1 MIDRQKLTGF
11 WLLMRMDKPIG
22 IYLLLWPTVWALL
35 LAADGWPGWP
45 MLLIFTVGVVLT
57 RAAGCVINDYA
68 DRNFDGFVERTRQ
81 RPLVSGLVTEKEAL
95 LLFSA
100 LMLMAFLL
108 VLLLNWQ
115 TVLLSFVAL
124 ALASSYPFMKR
135 YTYMPQV
142 VLGAAFSWGMPMAFM
157 AIQQQI
163 PWWGWVLYLANLLWT
178 VAYDTQYAM
187 VDRDDDLKIGVK
199 SSAIFFGQYDKLI
212 IALLQLLTLGLLIAV
227 AWVKALHWP
236 YWLALL
242 LTSGLFIYQQWL
254 IKDRDRA
261 KCFTAFLNNHYCGL
275 FITLGIIGHYLIY

>member
-1 MIDRQKLTGF
+1 LNKAKLTGF

-35 LAADGWPGWP
+35 LAAEGWPGWP
-45 MLLIFTVGVVLT
+45 LLVIFSAGVLLT

-68 DRNFDGFVERTRQ
+68 DRRFDGFVERTRH
-81 RPLVSGLVTEKEAL
+81 RPLVSGQVTEKEAMV
-95 LLFSA
+95 LFST
-100 LMLMAFLL
+100 LMFMAFLL

-115 TVLLSFVAL
+115 TILLSVVAL
-124 ALASSYPFMKR
+124 VLASSYPFMKR
-135 YTYMPQV
+135 YTYLPQV
-142 VLGAAFSWGMPMAFM
+142 VLGASFSWGMPMAFM

-163 PWWGWVLYLANLLWT
+163 PWWAWILYLANLLWT

-199 SSAIFFGQYDKLI
+199 SSAILFGQYDKLI
-212 IALLQLLTLGLLIAV
+212 IALLQLSTLGLLITV
-227 AWVKALHWP
+227 AWVKTLAWP
-236 YWLALL
+236 FWLALG

-254 IKDRDRA
+254 IKERDRA

-275 FITLGIIGHYLIY
+275 FITLGIIGHYLVY